1 MPQIIVTAGPA
12 GKQDGS
18 EVMLRERV
26 TAADFESE
34 RFAAN
39 LVERLGWAVLDAT
52 EKEVYEAA
60 FIPPVS
66 RAQAG
71 KEKREADRGPAE
83 RRAQSASAS
92 PRQSA
97 RKTLTTA

>member
-12 GKQDGS
+12 GKQDEGA
-18 EVMLRERV
+18 VMLRERV

-52 EKEVYEAA
+52 EKEGYEAA
-60 FIPPVS
+60 LVPAES
-66 RAQAG
+66 RALAA
-71 KEKREADRGPAE
+71 KEGREADRVPAE
-83 RRAQSASAS
+83 SRAEAASAS